1 MLQSVIVYG
10 FLTISMMIFSNISAK
25 FQERNVKSL
34 FQVEI
39 FFLLMAFAIICGLR
53 YDVGVDYFSYL
64 GSYDDIAK
72 YNDSES
78 VKFEI
83 GFKSMMQILAAFEAH
98 FFWFFF
104 VTSLV
109 QIYFITKAFETE
121 KRVLPYMSFV
131 LMTGGIYFTLM
142 NEIRQG
148 IVVCIFLFTTRFILE
163 RNLIKY
169 LLCFLLSYTIHKSAL
184 IFIPI
189 YFIFRMDRD
198 FFKNRII
205 QLIVLFMAVVLSSF
219 NVWTYWLSYIEKI
232 IVFAGYNN
240 SYGSISERMAI
251 FEHEYSK
258 GARYYFPLLINIIII
273 LYSSRM
279 KSYFAPKKFR
289 LFYNIYFIGAITN
302 FLFYNNTLMQRP
314 VRFFT
319 FFQLIM
325 TSYLFLYLWKNK
337 QRNKYNF
344 LAFIFLVMLHLV
356 IFYAFVASDHHTM
369 YKFFWEK

>member
-1 MLQSVIVYG
+1 MLQSIIVYG
-10 FLTISMMIFSNISAK
+10 FLTIFMMIFSNISAK

-39 FFLLMAFAIICGLR
+39 FFLIMAFAIICGLR

-64 GSYDDIAK
+64 GSYDDISK

-83 GFKSMMQILAAFEAH
+83 GFKSMMQLLAAFEAH

-121 KRVLPYMSFV
+121 KRVLPYLSFV

-148 IVVCIFLFTTRFILE
+148 IVVCIFLFATRFILE

-189 YFIFRMDRD
+189 YFIFRIDRD
-198 FFKNRII
+198 FFKNTQI
-205 QLIVLFMAVVLSSF
+205 QLIALFMAVVLSSF

-232 IVFAGYNN
+232 IVFAGYDN
-240 SYGSISERMAI
+240 SYGSISERMAL

-258 GARYYFPLLINIIII
+258 GARYYFPVLINIIII
-273 LYSSRM
+273 LYSRKM
-279 KSYFAPKKFR
+279 KSYFEPKKFR

-325 TSYLFLYLWKNK
+325 TSYLFLYLWKSK

>member
-1 MLQSVIVYG
+1 MLQSIIVYG
-10 FLTISMMIFSNISAK
+10 FLTIFMMMFSNISARL
-25 FQERNVKSL
+25 QERNVKSL
-34 FQVEI
+34 FKVEI
-39 FFLLMAFAIICGLR
+39 FFFIMIFAIICGLR

-64 GSYDDIAK
+64 GSYDDITK

-83 GFKSMMQILAAFEAH
+83 GFKSMMLILSALNAH

-104 VTSLV
+104 ITSLV
-109 QIYFITKAFETE
+109 QIYFISKAFKEE
-121 KRVLPYMSFV
+121 KRVLPHLSFV

-148 IVVCIFLFTTRFILE
+148 IVVCIFLFATRFILE

-189 YFIFRMDRD
+189 YFIFRIDKD
-198 FFKNRII
+198 FFKNTKI
-205 QLIVLFMAVVLSSF
+205 QLIALLMAVVLSSF

-232 IVFAGYNN
+232 IVFAGYDN
-240 SYGSISERMAI
+240 SYGSISERMAL

-258 GARYYFPLLINIIII
+258 GARYYFPVLINIIII
-273 LYSSRM
+273 LYSRRM
-279 KSYFAPKKFR
+279 KSYFEPKKFR

-344 LAFIFLVMLHLV
+344 LAFIFLVMLHLI

-369 YKFFWEK
+369 YKFIWEK

>member
-1 MLQSVIVYG
+1 MLQSIIVYG
-10 FLTISMMIFSNISAK
+10 FLTIFMMIFSNISAK

-39 FFLLMAFAIICGLR
+39 FFLIMAFAIICGLR

-64 GSYDDIAK
+64 GSYDDISK

-83 GFKSMMQILAAFEAH
+83 GFKSMMQLLAAFEAH

-121 KRVLPYMSFV
+121 KRVLPYLSFV

-148 IVVCIFLFTTRFILE
+148 IVVCIFLFATRFILE

-169 LLCFLLSYTIHKSAL
+169 LLCFLLSYIIHKSAL

-189 YFIFRMDRD
+189 YFIFRVDRD
-198 FFKNRII
+198 FFKNTKI
-205 QLIVLFMAVVLSSF
+205 QLIALFMAVVLSSF

-232 IVFAGYNN
+232 IVFAGYDN
-240 SYGSISERMAI
+240 SYGSIAERMAV

-258 GARYYFPLLINIIII
+258 GARYYFPVLINIIII
-273 LYSSRM
+273 LYSRKM
-279 KSYFAPKKFR
+279 KSYFEPKKFR
-289 LFYNIYFIGAITN
+289 LFYNIYFIGALTT

-325 TSYLFLYLWKNK
+325 TSYLFLYLWKSK